1 MRKFTTKEIELCR
14 KIAEKKKRKIQ
25 CGDYAVVEFPRLGEQ
40 VILID
45 TQWEKQEKGIY
56 NYSVDEVYPNYYSIW
71 QEHDCFEWLRERSY
85 ILRLSYQKD
94 LMKKDIEIP
103 DETYNGEYI
112 SREIFIRGYYFM
124 EKPLEALL
132 RAVLAVMEEK

>member
-1 MRKFTTKEIELCR
+1 MREFTATEIDLCK
-14 KIAEKKKRKIQ
+14 KIAEKGLMVNMKK
-25 CGDYAVVEFPRLGEQ
+25 GDWYWSEDWKAKELIIAGMTIKNQKLMKCFKLWAV
-40 VILID
+40 
-45 TQWEKQEKGIY
+45 
-56 NYSVDEVYPNYYSIW
+56 S
-71 QEHDCFEWLRERSY
+71 DCFEWLKERSY

-103 DETYNGEYI
+103 NETYNGEYI

-132 RAVLAVMEEK
+132 RAVLAILEEK